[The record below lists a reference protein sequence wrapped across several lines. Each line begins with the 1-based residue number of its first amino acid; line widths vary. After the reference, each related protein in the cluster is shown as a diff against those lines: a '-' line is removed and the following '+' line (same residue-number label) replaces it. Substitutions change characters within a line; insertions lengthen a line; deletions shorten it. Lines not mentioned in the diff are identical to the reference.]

1 MDYDVSRYA
10 LKDPLTGDMGG
21 DFLRVGDRE
30 LGDVRIAADLEY
42 LRAKRDHPSN
52 PAFNMRRMFFT
63 GSPYGKEI
71 LELFD
76 EVYMQ
81 PTVISYRRG

>member
-1 MDYDVSRYA
+1 MNYDVSRYA
-10 LKDPLTGDMGG
+10 ILDPLTGDMGG

-30 LGDVRIAADLEY
+30 LGDVRIAGDLEY
-42 LRAKRDHPSN
+42 LRAKRDNPSN
-52 PAFNMRRMFFT
+52 PAFHMRRMFFT

-76 EVYMQ
+76 EVNKQ
-81 PTVISYRRG
+81 

>member
-1 MDYDVSRYA
+1 MIYDVLRYSII
-10 LKDPLTGDMGG
+10 DPLTGNMGG
-21 DFLRVGDRE
+21 DYLSVGDRE
-30 LGDVRIAADLEY
+30 LGDVRIAAELEY

-52 PAFNMRRMFFT
+52 PAFNMRPMFFT

-76 EVYMQ
+76 KDTGE
-81 PTVISYRRG
+81 PKF

>member
-1 MDYDVSRYA
+1 MTNYGVSRYS
-10 LKDPLTGDMGG
+10 LKDPLTGGMKG

-30 LGDVRIAADLEY
+30 LGDVRIAGNLEY
-42 LRAKRDHPSN
+42 LRAKREHPSN
-52 PAFNMRRMFFT
+52 PAFHMRPMFFT

-76 EVYMQ
+76 KDTE
-81 PTVISYRRG
+81 